1 MKKLRR
7 RSRDRTSGL
16 KAALFVAAFLS
27 NIGQYTNA
35 GVVATVDPGTVGS
48 TLPNFTA
55 TVTLIDPTIDSVE
68 ILFEDMKFI
77 EVIDDP
83 LYFAMIQF
91 GSPPEGGN
99 SRSTFSWGFLGE
111 SGAPIFT
118 TSDCCVIATVYHS
131 RGTDIAG
138 SFRVY
143 GFFAT
148 WDPPV
153 VVQPGVSQ
161 VQFEFLTDVVVRE
174 GAGAEPVNMDIKP
187 GNKHNNFNPLSSGT
201 IWVAILSDTGP
212 ESPFDPLSQV
222 DISIVEFGPHA
233 AKAIRHKARDVNR
246 DGLKDLLLQF
256 KIRETGIACG
266 ETEAILTGETF
277 DGQQFSGTDLIHTV
291 GCGKP

>member
-1 MKKLRR
+1 MEKVRR
-7 RSRDRTSGL
+7 RSRDRTSGF

-27 NIGQYTNA
+27 NAGQYTNA
-35 GVVATVDPGTVGS
+35 GVVTTVDPGAVGS

-55 TVTLIDPTIDSVE
+55 TVTLTDPTIDSVE
-68 ILFEDMKFI
+68 IFFEDMKFI

-83 LYFAMIQF
+83 LYFAMVQF

-111 SGAPIFT
+111 SGDPIFT
-118 TSDCCVIATVYHS
+118 TSDCCVIATAHHS

-153 VVQPGVSQ
+153 FVQPGTSQ
-161 VQFEFLTDVVVRE
+161 VQFEFLTDVVVRA
-174 GAGAEPVNMDIKP
+174 GAGANPVNMDIKP
-187 GNKHNNFNPLSSGT
+187 GNKHNKLNPRSRGT
-201 IWVAILSDTGP
+201 IWVAILSDIGP

-222 DISIVEFGPHA
+222 DISTVGFGPDA
-233 AKAIRHKARDVNR
+233 AKVIRDKTRDINR
-246 DGLKDLLLQF
+246 DGVNDLLLLF

-277 DGQQFSGTDLIHTV
+277 DAQQFSGTDLIHTI
-291 GCGKP
+291 GCRRP